1 LKSPIQNIFD
11 FRKSVVRTG
20 FSLARKGLSNSKMV
34 QSSSKGV
41 KVVQNGSCVK
51 RYNFTSKKHEKREL
65 LGES

>member
-41 KVVQNGSCVK
+41 KVVQNGSSVK
-51 RYNFTSKKHEKREL
+51 
-65 LGES
+65 